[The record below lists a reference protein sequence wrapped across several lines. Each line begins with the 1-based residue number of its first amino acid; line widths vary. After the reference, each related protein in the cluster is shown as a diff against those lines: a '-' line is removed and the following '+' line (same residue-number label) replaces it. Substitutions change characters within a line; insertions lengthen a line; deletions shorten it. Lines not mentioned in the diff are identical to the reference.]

1 MTAQKLQ
8 LAHQQIAPAAVT
20 LSHLRSLQPP
30 QLSPDLQIF
39 ALACTTVLLE
49 LAYERFNNKTS
60 GPLSHFLHG
69 PTQIA
74 QKHASKIGLLGPAE
88 DILGPHH
95 LQVTNFS
102 KEAPGSHQG
111 SPRSPATCAV
121 TLPMP
126 PPNIHNQRVSS
137 WAMSFAS
144 LQMQPRSQVG
154 GVQRC
159 HEQHVGYSTQTTGA
173 VPVFL
178 LLRLW
183 KGLSPLLNPTCLI
196 SH

>member
-39 ALACTTVLLE
+39 ALACTIVLLE

-74 QKHASKIGLLGPAE
+74 QKHTSKIGLLGPAE

-95 LQVTNFS
+95 LQASNFS

-154 GVQRC
+154 GIQRC
-159 HEQHVGYSTQTTGA
+159 HE
-173 VPVFL
+173 
-178 LLRLW
+178 
-183 KGLSPLLNPTCLI
+183 
-196 SH
+196 